1 MDKDRIFLCYAGVT
15 GLIIMLILRAFTL
28 NDINEEIELRDI
40 SKNIRS
46 SYAILQEKK
55 DMGCFVNMEFEMD
68 QKKVKLFLDENMNI
82 ATCGDQIVR
91 FTHYA
96 MKNPFTLEVIE
107 YP

>member
-1 MDKDRIFLCYAGVT
+1 MDKDRIFLCYAGIT
-15 GLIIMLILRAFTL
+15 GLIIMLILGAFTIK
-28 NDINEEIELRDI
+28 NVKEDAELRETLI
-40 SKNIRS
+40 KIRNN
-46 SYAILQEKK
+46 YLILQEKK
-55 DMGCFVNMEFEMD
+55 DMGCFINMEFEMD
-68 QKKVKLFLDENMNI
+68 QKKVKLFLDEDMNI